1 MKIEFIKDSP
11 ELEKFVKTL
20 KWEDSV
26 NFEGDYDD
34 YHTFDSIY
42 YQESSGK
49 YFSAEMLRHGGV
61 YSTSKFV
68 AYRRNFKSSEPYV
81 VTFLEVK
88 PIEVVRTEWQQV
100 ETD

>member
-11 ELEKFVKTL
+11 ELEEFVKTL

-42 YQESSGK
+42 YQKSSGK
-49 YFSAEMLRHGGV
+49 YFSVETKNRGGI
-61 YSTSKFV
+61 YSKSEFI

-81 VTFLEVK
+81 VTFIEVK

-100 ETD
+100 ETE